1 MEITLR
7 PATPSDIAFIM
18 GCERRPGYEPH
29 VGRWPEEKHRAA
41 MENPDYRYF
50 IGESYGTPVGFVIL
64 RDFEAGTD
72 SLYLKRIAVH
82 DAEKGYGRV
91 LLFAV
96 TQWVFMATGFHRFW
110 LEVVDDNARAIHLYK
125 SSGWVQEGVI
135 REAFRRDDGTR
146 GSYLLLAVLRHEWE
160 APRPPAGAS
169 TTVGSVTIHTSAAG
183 GVLRDGLFLNQV
195 TVSAT
200 DIDASTRFYETL
212 GFKLIVHSPHY
223 RRFEVGDGT
232 DTFSLH
238 IADSTEG
245 AARGPHIYFECAD
258 LDARVAALKA
268 KGIAFENDPV
278 DQSWLWR
285 EAWLTDPAGNRLC
298 FYWAGEV
305 RRHPPWRV

>member
-1 MEITLR
+1 MNLR
-7 PATPSDIAFIM
+7 PATLSDIAFIM
-18 GCERRPGYEPH
+18 ACERRPGYEPH
-29 VGRWPEEKHRAA
+29 VGRWPEDKHRATLVDP
-41 MENPDYRYF
+41 NHRYF
-50 IGESYGTPVGFVIL
+50 IGEVDGALVGFVIL

-82 DAEKGYGRV
+82 ETDKGHGRA
-91 LLFAV
+91 LLGAV
-96 TQWVFMATGFHRFW
+96 TDWVFANTRFHRFW
-110 LEVVDDNARAIHLYK
+110 LEVVDGNGRAIHVYRTL
-125 SSGWVQEGVI
+125 GWVQEGIV
-135 REAFRRDDGTR
+135 REAFAEPDGTR
-146 GSYLLLAVLRHEWE
+146 GSYLQLSILKPEWE
-160 APRPPAGAS
+160 KRQTTPR
-169 TTVGSVTIHTSAAG
+169 HTQNG
-183 GVLRDGLFLNQV
+183 LRNGPQNNLLLNQV

-200 DIDASTRFYETL
+200 DIEVSTRFYETL

-238 IADSTEG
+238 IADSAEG

-268 KGIAFENDPV
+268 KGIVFESDPV

-298 FYWAGEV
+298 FYWAGDA
-305 RRHPPWRV
+305 RRYPPWRVN